1 MENYNDAKTQVK
13 ETKYQQADD
22 LTNSGEYD
30 EAYAIYATIIDYK
43 DVDNILTNNKNL
55 AEVAAA
61 VALDEK
67 FAVGNYVTLG
77 RYPQMQSGEDLTSI
91 EWLVLARDKNKALL
105 ISQYGLDAQPYNESE
120 TNVTWEKC
128 SLRAWLND
136 VFFSRAFDTY
146 EQQAIILTTVAND
159 KSQGY
164 SEWNITGGST
174 TKDKVFLLSYAEAKM
189 YFGLNENSNTKS
201 CIQPTAYAIA
211 QGVFVDGASASWWW
225 LRSPGH
231 EQYDAARV
239 GADGSLYYHDV
250 RDSSGA
256 VRPAIWVDLD
266 SPFFQ

>member
-1 MENYNDAKTQVK
+1 
-13 ETKYQQADD
+13 
-22 LTNSGEYD
+22 
-30 EAYAIYATIIDYK
+30 
-43 DVDNILTNNKNL
+43 
-55 AEVAAA
+55 
-61 VALDEK
+61 
-67 FAVGNYVTLG
+67 
-77 RYPQMQSGEDLTSI
+77 
-91 EWLVLARDKNKALL
+91 
-105 ISQYGLDAQPYNESE
+105 
-120 TNVTWEKC
+120 
-128 SLRAWLND
+128 
-136 VFFSRAFDTY
+136 
-146 EQQAIILTTVAND
+146 
-159 KSQGY
+159 
-164 SEWNITGGST
+164 
-174 TKDKVFLLSYAEAKM
+174 M

>member
-1 MENYNDAKTQVK
+1 M
-13 ETKYQQADD
+13 
-22 LTNSGEYD
+22 
-30 EAYAIYATIIDYK
+30 
-43 DVDNILTNNKNL
+43 
-55 AEVAAA
+55 
-61 VALDEK
+61 
-67 FAVGNYVTLG
+67 TLG

-136 VFFSRAFDTY
+136 VFFSRAFDTS

-211 QGVFVDGASASWWW
+211 QGKILPIKPLMALMPVGGGCGRLAPIRAVPRACAPAVLSSSTMSTMTPVLSAP
-225 LRSPGH
+225 LCG
-231 EQYDAARV
+231 
-239 GADGSLYYHDV
+239 
-250 RDSSGA
+250 
-256 VRPAIWVDLD
+256 
-266 SPFFQ
+266 

>member
-1 MENYNDAKTQVK
+1 M
-13 ETKYQQADD
+13 
-22 LTNSGEYD
+22 
-30 EAYAIYATIIDYK
+30 
-43 DVDNILTNNKNL
+43 
-55 AEVAAA
+55 
-61 VALDEK
+61 
-67 FAVGNYVTLG
+67 
-77 RYPQMQSGEDLTSI
+77 
-91 EWLVLARDKNKALL
+91 
-105 ISQYGLDAQPYNESE
+105 
-120 TNVTWEKC
+120 
-128 SLRAWLND
+128 
-136 VFFSRAFDTY
+136 FFSRAFDTS

-266 SPFFQ
+266 SPSFQ

>member
-1 MENYNDAKTQVK
+1 M
-13 ETKYQQADD
+13 
-22 LTNSGEYD
+22 
-30 EAYAIYATIIDYK
+30 
-43 DVDNILTNNKNL
+43 
-55 AEVAAA
+55 
-61 VALDEK
+61 
-67 FAVGNYVTLG
+67 
-77 RYPQMQSGEDLTSI
+77 
-91 EWLVLARDKNKALL
+91 
-105 ISQYGLDAQPYNESE
+105 
-120 TNVTWEKC
+120 
-128 SLRAWLND
+128 
-136 VFFSRAFDTY
+136 
-146 EQQAIILTTVAND
+146 AND

-266 SPFFQ
+266 SPFFNNIPPFCGASPHPGSRRVFVTSGHKNPQPPCTPLQSVHLCSIIKVECFPFTCAISNMRNEIEEELLL

>member
-1 MENYNDAKTQVK
+1 MRDCLK

-136 VFFSRAFDTY
+136 VFFSRAFDTS